1 MTASISPVLV
11 SKPRPE
17 SGNSG
22 VVKLRQPIDL
32 ATKSIDSVGVV
43 VVVVVVMQVRGKGRR
58 CVCVCV
64 CRTSGSPK
72 SRAWRLPTCID
83 YLPRQPAY
91 CRRRRRRISSYL
103 HSSAFSFFLS
113 LLRDTHMIC
122 IRLPYQLPRL
132 FQPVSARARKTFA
145 HGLSGFPPPSTLEQ
159 AALVSRP
166 SSTSLLLLP
175 NWERLPSLVALH
187 TRQRPREEW
196 PLE

>member
-22 VVKLRQPIDL
+22 GVKLRQPIDL
-32 ATKSIDSVGVV
+32 ATKSIDSVGL
-43 VVVVVVMQVRGKGRR
+43 VVVVMQVRGKGHR
-58 CVCVCV
+58 CVCV

-72 SRAWRLPTCID
+72 SRAWRRPTCID

-113 LLRDTHMIC
+113 LLRDTDI
-122 IRLPYQLPRL
+122 IPN
-132 FQPVSARARKTFA
+132 VFA
-145 HGLSGFPPPSTLEQ
+145 FLTNSLDCSSPSRHCTWSGFPPPY
-159 AALVSRP
+159 
-166 SSTSLLLLP
+166 
-175 NWERLPSLVALH
+175 
-187 TRQRPREEW
+187 TRTGCSGK
-196 PLE
+196 

>member
-22 VVKLRQPIDL
+22 GVKLRQPIDL
-32 ATKSIDSVGVV
+32 VTKSIDGVGL
-43 VVVVVVMQVRGKGRR
+43 VVVVVMQVRGKGHR
-58 CVCVCV
+58 CVCV

-91 CRRRRRRISSYL
+91 CRRRRISSYL

-113 LLRDTHMIC
+113 FFLSLLRDTDMIC
-122 IRLPYQLPRL
+122 IHLPNQLPRL
-132 FQPVSARARKTFA
+132 FQPVSARARKIL
-145 HGLSGFPPPSTLEQ
+145 HMIWL
-159 AALVSRP
+159 
-166 SSTSLLLLP
+166 STSLYS
-175 NWERLPSLVALH
+175 NRLF
-187 TRQRPREEW
+187 W
-196 PLE
+196 

>member
-22 VVKLRQPIDL
+22 GVKLRQPIDL
-32 ATKSIDSVGVV
+32 AMKSIDGVGL
-43 VVVVVVMQVRGKGRR
+43 VVVVVMQVRGKGHR
-58 CVCVCV
+58 CVCV

-91 CRRRRRRISSYL
+91 CRRRRRISSYL
-103 HSSAFSFFLS
+103 HSSAFYFFLS

-132 FQPVSARARKTFA
+132 FQPVSARARKIL
-145 HGLSGFPPPSTLEQ
+145 HMICLSTSLTLGQ
-159 AALVSRP
+159 AVLVSRP
-166 SSTSLLLLP
+166 LSPSLLLLP
-175 NWERLPSLVALH
+175 N
-187 TRQRPREEW
+187 
-196 PLE
+196 

>member
-64 CRTSGSPK
+64 SYK
-72 SRAWRLPTCID
+72 
-83 YLPRQPAY
+83 
-91 CRRRRRRISSYL
+91 RI
-103 HSSAFSFFLS
+103 AKE
-113 LLRDTHMIC
+113 
-122 IRLPYQLPRL
+122 Q
-132 FQPVSARARKTFA
+132 
-145 HGLSGFPPPSTLEQ
+145 GLEAS
-159 AALVSRP
+159 
-166 SSTSLLLLP
+166 
-175 NWERLPSLVALH
+175 NMY
-187 TRQRPREEW
+187 
-196 PLE
+196 

>member
-22 VVKLRQPIDL
+22 GVKLRQPIDL
-32 ATKSIDSVGVV
+32 ATKSIDGVGL
-43 VVVVVVMQVRGKGRR
+43 VVVVMQVRGKGRR
-58 CVCVCV
+58 CVCV

-91 CRRRRRRISSYL
+91 CRRRRISSCL
-103 HSSAFSFFLS
+103 HSCAFSFFLS
-113 LLRDTHMIC
+113 LLRDTDMIC

-132 FQPVSARARKTFA
+132 LCARPQDIA
-145 HGLSGFPPPSTLEQ
+145 HGLSGFPPPFTLEH
-159 AALVSRP
+159 AVLVSRP

-175 NWERLPSLVALH
+175 NWERIPSLVALH

-196 PLE
+196 PQE

>member
-64 CRTSGSPK
+64 VQADRQRAGLGGFQHVLTTYLGS
-72 SRAWRLPTCID
+72 LPTVVVVVVES
-83 YLPRQPAY
+83 AH
-91 CRRRRRRISSYL
+91 ISILALSL
-103 HSSAFSFFLS
+103 SFFLFFV
-113 LLRDTHMIC
+113 
-122 IRLPYQLPRL
+122 IRI
-132 FQPVSARARKTFA
+132 
-145 HGLSGFPPPSTLEQ
+145 
-159 AALVSRP
+159 
-166 SSTSLLLLP
+166 
-175 NWERLPSLVALH
+175 
-187 TRQRPREEW
+187 
-196 PLE
+196 